1 MKRSAT
7 TANFEVNQPV
17 REMVDEYARTDVDKV
32 DKRANVDQGNSSI
45 IISASRLVTV
55 QNWATVHKLPL
66 STIIIR
72 SSTAATTTATTS
84 SSANVIPMVPNAMEH
99 EGNFENSNMNS
110 SEVDFLLSG
119 LSLGDSLDEKQA
131 ND

>member
-1 MKRSAT
+1 M
-7 TANFEVNQPV
+7 
-17 REMVDEYARTDVDKV
+17 
-32 DKRANVDQGNSSI
+32 
-45 IISASRLVTV
+45 TV

-84 SSANVIPMVPNAMEH
+84 SSANVIPMVPKPLNHPIGED
-99 EGNFENSNMNS
+99 NFENSNLNS
-110 SEVDFLLSG
+110 SEVDFLLLG
-119 LSLGDSLDEKQA
+119 LSLGDSLDDEQA